1 MQMGVCPQYLRAMRH
16 RNQSK
21 VAKGCAFQ
29 RLECRMFFNFLIG
42 GTGTV
47 TMMKNWRVVICSER
61 QLFQLFTNLLPHLV
75 QCQV

>member
-1 MQMGVCPQYLRAMRH
+1 MQMGVCPQHPRGMRH
-16 RNQSK
+16 RNQPK

-29 RLECRMFFNFLIG
+29 CLECRMFLDSLIE

-47 TMMKNWRVVICSER
+47 AMMKNWRVVICNQR
-61 QLFQLFTNLLPHLV
+61 QLFQLVNYLLPHLV